1 MSRVGDPLEILAEAY
16 DRAAADYDRQ
26 VEGDAWMRDV
36 LWDRYARL
44 FRPGQVVL
52 DVGCGTG
59 IDALFLA
66 RRGIRVVG
74 IDASV
79 AMVAQAR
86 PKLADAGLE
95 DLVELRVMD
104 ISEIGTLGTD
114 FDGIISAFATLSTVS
129 DLDRFAADAAGL
141 LRLGGTM
148 LLHLLNRSSL
158 WEWLGLVQHGRWPAA
173 RRVWHTH
180 ERDFVIGSRRLRHYL
195 YHARGAY
202 ARFFRPHFRLG
213 RSYGLGILRPP
224 HTIHRVPAAIVTL
237 LDRLER
243 PLRARRL
250 FVNWGRFFVLEL
262 EKR

>member
-1 MSRVGDPLEILAEAY
+1 MAEAY

-26 VEGDAWMRDV
+26 VLGDDWMRNV
-36 LWDRYARL
+36 LWERYARL

-66 RRGIRVVG
+66 QRGIRVVG

-86 PKLADAGLE
+86 SKLADARLE

-104 ISEIGTLGTD
+104 ISEIGTLRTD
-114 FDGIISAFATLSTVS
+114 FDGILSAFASLSTVT
-129 DLDRFAADAAGL
+129 DLDKFAADAARL
-141 LRLGGTM
+141 LRPRGTM

-158 WEWLGLVQHGRWPAA
+158 WEWLGLVRHGRWPAA
-173 RRVWHTH
+173 RRVFGTR
-180 ERDFVIGSRRLRHYL
+180 ERDFVIGGRSVPHYL

-202 ARFFRPHFRLG
+202 ARFFRPRFRLG
-213 RSYGLGILRPP
+213 RAYGLGILRPP
-224 HTIHRVPAAIVTL
+224 HTLHRLPAGIVTL
-237 LDRLER
+237 LDGLER
-243 PLRARRL
+243 PVRAQRP

>member
-1 MSRVGDPLEILAEAY
+1 MSRVRDTLEIPAEAY
-16 DRAAADYDRQ
+16 DRAAPDYDRQ
-26 VEGDAWMRDV
+26 VQGDAWMRNV
-36 LWDRYARL
+36 LWQRYARL

-66 RRGIRVVG
+66 HRGIRVVG
-74 IDASV
+74 MDASV

-86 PKLADAGLE
+86 AKLVDDRLE

-114 FDGIISAFATLSTVS
+114 FDGIISAFASLSAVG
-129 DLDRFAADAAGL
+129 DLDGFAAAAARL
-141 LRLGGTM
+141 LRPRGTM

-158 WEWLGLVQHGRWPAA
+158 WEWLGLVRHGRWPAA
-173 RRVWHTH
+173 RRVWRSR
-180 ERDFVIGSRRLRHYL
+180 ERNFVIGSTRVPHYL
-195 YHARGAY
+195 HHAREAY

-213 RSYGLGILRPP
+213 RAYGLGILRPP
-224 HTIHRVPAAIVTL
+224 HTIHRVPAAIVAI
-237 LDRLER
+237 LDGLER
-243 PLRARRL
+243 PLRARRP
-250 FVNWGRFFVLEL
+250 FKDWGRFWVLEL

>member
-1 MSRVGDPLEILAEAY
+1 MAEAY

-26 VEGDAWMRDV
+26 VLGDDWMRNV
-36 LWDRYARL
+36 LWERYARL

-66 RRGIRVVG
+66 QRGIRVVG

-86 PKLADAGLE
+86 SKLADARLE

-114 FDGIISAFATLSTVS
+114 FDGILSAFASLSTVT
-129 DLDRFAADAAGL
+129 DLDKFAADAARL
-141 LRLGGTM
+141 LRPRGTM

-158 WEWLGLVQHGRWPAA
+158 WEWLGLARHGRWPAA
-173 RRVWHTH
+173 RRVFGAR
-180 ERDFVIGSRRLRHYL
+180 ERSFTIGSARVPHYL
-195 YHARGAY
+195 YRAREVY
-202 ARFFRPHFRLG
+202 ARIFRPRFRLG
-213 RSYGLGILRPP
+213 RAYGLGILRPP
-224 HTIHRVPAAIVTL
+224 HTLHRLPAGIVTL
-237 LDRLER
+237 LDGLER
-243 PLRARRL
+243 PVRAQRP